1 MKRTLIALLLVT
13 AVAQFGFLLRTGSMP
28 SDVQAQGIQEEAP
41 PGVEM
46 LIKRGQIPAI
56 FEPTFVP
63 AAVANIPDDAWILGV
78 HIGGEAHAYSLNLLN
93 HHEVVNDYVGGAAVA
108 AVW

>member
-1 MKRTLIALLLVT
+1 MKRTLFALLLAT
-13 AVAQFGFLLRTGSMP
+13 FVAHGVDWLLHDPVFL
-28 SDVQAQGIQEEAP
+28 DAQAQELEEAP

-56 FEPTFVP
+56 FEPKFVP
-63 AAVANIPDDAWILGV
+63 AAVANLPDDAWILGI

-93 HHEVVNDYVGGAAVA
+93 HHEVVNDYVGGAPVA